1 MTVSLY
7 IHIPF
12 CYAKCEYCDFYSVPL
27 NTIHDTKIIENIL
40 KTITEELKYKL
51 DMIPNP
57 LIETIFIGG
66 GTPSVINA
74 SLLQKFLNEINEI
87 TDGICSSDI
96 EYTTEANIESCSND
110 FIKIISEAGI
120 NRLSTGVQ
128 SFDTKTLNE
137 LGRACYPKNIYE
149 ATEAVKKSWDHNLSF
164 DLISGININF
174 KNDIGKA
181 VQLAPDHL
189 SVYQLT
195 TEENTEF
202 HQKILNGE
210 KKEPDEKIQID
221 SLNYANEFL
230 NLAGYKR
237 YEISNFARPGYECK
251 HNLRYWNM
259 QSYIGAGPSAVS
271 SLYFQDRKV
280 RYTNINNID
289 KYLASRD
296 YKTEILT
303 ETDFL
308 IEHFIMGCRLTD
320 GIDPNIFSERFGIL
334 PETIIPQTTN
344 RWIERGLMESDG
356 LRLNEN
362 GLLFLDAFLF
372 DVYHELVVKN

>member
-51 DMIPNP
+51 DMIPDP

-74 SLLQKFLNEINEI
+74 TLLQKFLNEINEI

-96 EYTTEANIESCSND
+96 EYTTEANIESCSKD
-110 FIKIISEAGI
+110 FIKIISDAGI

-137 LGRACYPKNIYE
+137 LGRACYPENIYE
-149 ATEAVKKSWDHNLSF
+149 AAEAVKKSWGNNLSF
-164 DLISGININF
+164 DLISGINMNY
-174 KNDIGKA
+174 KDDIGKA

-210 KKEPDEKIQID
+210 KKEPDEKTQID
-221 SLNYANEFL
+221 SLNYANEYL
-230 NLAGYKR
+230 KLAGYKR

-344 RWIERGLMESDG
+344 RWIERGLMEGDG

-362 GLLFLDAFLF
+362 GLLFLDAFLS
-372 DVYHELVVKN
+372 DVYHELAVKN